1 MYNHLLDTFKTVAEE
16 GSFNRAAEKLYITN
30 TAVRKQIGQLETYIG
45 VRLFDRRQTG
55 TKLTAAGKI
64 LYARTL
70 ELQKRSEEIIHEVQ
84 AAYLSSPKAVRVG
97 SSNLYP
103 CYAFMDLW
111 DKINGKNPVW
121 QLKVVFIEDDHDS
134 LSNLGKDYD
143 FLVGPFDSLSEDS
156 PYAFRQI
163 GTYRFKVAV
172 PRNNPLSSYE
182 ELALGDLS
190 GQPLMIM
197 TRGGSPSNDRIRD
210 DITRRYPEINIVD
223 IRAGY
228 NIHTFNRAVETG
240 SLLLSLECWDRIH
253 PELKPV
259 PLKEKYEIPYGI
271 VYRKESELM
280 KEYVN
285 QISNKRLK

>member
-1 MYNHLLDTFKTVAEE
+1 MYNHLLDSFKAVAEE
-16 GSFNRAAEKLYITN
+16 GSFNRAAERLYITN
-30 TAVRKQIGQLETYIG
+30 TAVRKQVGQLETYIG

-84 AAYLSSPKAVRVG
+84 AAYLSAPKAVRVG

-103 CYAFMDLW
+103 CYAFMDMW
-111 DKINGKNPVW
+111 DKISGEDPQW
-121 QLKVVFIEDDHDS
+121 QLKVVFIDDDHNS
-134 LSNLGKDYD
+134 LNNLGKDYD

-163 GTYRFKVAV
+163 GAYRFKVAV
-172 PRNNPLSSYE
+172 PRSNPLSSRS
-182 ELALGDLS
+182 ELSLRDLA

-197 TRGGSPSNDRIRD
+197 TRGGSPVNDRIRD
-210 DITRRYPEINIVD
+210 DIAKRYPEVNIVD

-228 NIHTFNRAVETG
+228 NIQTFNHAVETG

-253 PELKPV
+253 PELKSIT
-259 PLKEKYEIPYGI
+259 LKEKYEIPYGI
-271 VYRKESELM
+271 VYRKDSELM
-280 KEYVN
+280 SEYVE
-285 QISNKRLK
+285 QLGDERLE